1 MIGSLMSRMGMAE
14 KLSVAQL
21 QQAVQDGT
29 LPAYI
34 GVPLMQDKMQQQQA
48 AQAAAAGI
56 QQQQQPPIA
65 QQVMQEA
72 QAQEQSQGIDQAQS
86 NLPEQ
91 FAEGGI
97 INFAKGGAAAI
108 LAADDKYDNAEDA
121 DDAELNSLYG
131 SGTDNDLI
139 QAIAASGRGGAGIQ
153 NIHPSAAV
161 NMLSEK
167 EKEIDKNLHK
177 YGSQGIDAAKRIGLN
192 PNLMMHVMQKE
203 TGGLK
208 NPETAKSSAGAQ
220 GVMQFMPGTAK
231 QYGINPNNPEEAI
244 PAGAKHLY
252 NLVNHYKGDERLA
265 AMAYNW
271 GQGNVD
277 KWLKNGADPRKIPK
291 ETRNYVS
298 SLGSNGISQLAQ
310 GGQVRHLDIGGFLG
324 SVVETP
330 IQQIQSAGNTYS
342 QHPEQAALGI
352 NTPAEAYAWNSLLGT
367 NYSPTANMLG
377 GPTQAQYAEGAK
389 NGMNMQAG
397 HIADSIAPAVIG
409 AFTAGAG
416 GAAASAGNAL
426 GNQYELNQMRG
437 QYLQN
442 PTAFQGRYGMV
453 KGINYAQGGIA
464 SIPRFAGEEDSLVQA
479 NPEAVRQ
486 AYIEAA
492 QMQSG
497 ARPLHR
503 SSQADVRES
512 EDRIS
517 SLLSRPNPV
526 SQADVR
532 ASDNRML
539 ALMSDTKPTEASNA
553 GIDTSERDRERS
565 RGISTANVNKRYIES
580 LPKKESKEDK
590 GINQL
595 EDKNIYYQSAPKSVS
610 GIDALQEEL
619 IQDIKDRREKAK
631 QTSEMNK
638 YLALMQA
645 GFGMMGSKAL
655 VPLQA
660 VGEGAQQGVGTYAGL
675 LKQENE
681 EAKDISA
688 QRLGLYKYKS
698 AAETKAAETAA
709 LERYRAA
716 SLGARPDKEDVEM
729 QKIDKALSI
738 NPQIREL
745 RERMLQESKNGSLT
759 PESEKRYLDSINKIT
774 ADIFKN
780 YGRNYTPTDIG
791 TITQPAP
798 PKEPSLWDKIT
809 GKGDNTAQGGVPP
822 LPPGYKLQ

>member
-1 MIGSLMSRMGMAE
+1 MGMAE

-21 QQAVQDGT
+21 QKAVQDGT

-34 GVPLMQDKMQQQQA
+34 GVPLMQDKMQKEQA
-48 AQAAAAGI
+48 AKNAAAGM

-65 QQVMQEA
+65 QQVMQ
-72 QAQEQSQGIDQAQS
+72 QAQSQEQASGLDQVQS

-91 FAEGGI
+91 YAEGGI
-97 INFAKGGAAAI
+97 INFARGGAAAI
-108 LAADDKYDNAEDA
+108 LAADDKYDSAEEA
-121 DDAELNSLYG
+121 DDAELSRLYG

-139 QAIAASGRGGAGIQ
+139 QAIAASGRGAGIQ
-153 NIHPSAAV
+153 SIHPSAAV
-161 NMLSEK
+161 SMLSAK
-167 EKEIDKNLHK
+167 EKEIDQNLHK

-208 NPETAKSSAGAQ
+208 DPETARSSAGAQ

-252 NLVNHYKGDERLA
+252 NLVNYYNGDERLA

-291 ETRNYVS
+291 ETRNYVA
-298 SLGSNGISQLAQ
+298 NY
-310 GGQVRHLDIGGFLG
+310 GGDGVSKL
-324 SVVETP
+324 
-330 IQQIQSAGNTYS
+330 
-342 QHPEQAALGI
+342 
-352 NTPAEAYAWNSLLGT
+352 
-367 NYSPTANMLG
+367 
-377 GPTQAQYAEGAK
+377 
-389 NGMNMQAG
+389 
-397 HIADSIAPAVIG
+397 
-409 AFTAGAG
+409 
-416 GAAASAGNAL
+416 
-426 GNQYELNQMRG
+426 
-437 QYLQN
+437 
-442 PTAFQGRYGMV
+442 
-453 KGINYAQGGIA
+453 AQGGIA

-479 NPEAVRQ
+479 DPEAVRQ

-492 QMQSG
+492 QMQAG
-497 ARPLHR
+497 IKPLPR

-539 ALMSDTKPTEASNA
+539 ALMSNTKPTEASNA

-565 RGISTANVNKRYIES
+565 RGISTANVNKRYIDS

-590 GINQL
+590 GINQIQ
-595 EDKNIYYQSAPKSVS
+595 DQNIYYQGAPKSVS

-619 IQDIKDRREKAK
+619 IQDIKERREKAK

-638 YLALMQA
+638 YLALMDA
-645 GFGMMGSKAL
+645 GFKMASSKAL

-660 VGEGAQQGVGTYAGL
+660 IGEGAQQGVGTYAGL

-698 AAETKAAETAA
+698 AAEAKAAETAA

-738 NPQIREL
+738 NPQIRDL
-745 RERMLQESKNGSLT
+745 RERMQIESKNGSLT
-759 PESEKRYLDSINKIT
+759 AEAEKRYLDAINKIT

-780 YGRNYTPTDIG
+780 YGRTYTPTDIG

-798 PKEPSLWDKIT
+798 PKEPSIWDKIT
-809 GKGDNTAQGGVPP
+809 GKGDNTAQGGMPP
-822 LPPGYKLQ
+822 LPPGYKIQ

>member
-1 MIGSLMSRMGMAE
+1 MGMAE

-21 QQAVQDGT
+21 QKAVQDGT

-34 GVPLMQDKMQQQQA
+34 GVPLMQDKMQKEQA
-48 AQAAAAGI
+48 AKNAAAGM

-65 QQVMQEA
+65 QQVMQ
-72 QAQEQSQGIDQAQS
+72 QAQSQEQASGLDQVQS

-91 FAEGGI
+91 YAEGGI
-97 INFAKGGAAAI
+97 INFARGGAAAI
-108 LAADDKYDNAEDA
+108 LAADDKYDSAEEA
-121 DDAELNSLYG
+121 DDAELSRLYG

-139 QAIAASGRGGAGIQ
+139 QAIAASGRGAGIQ
-153 NIHPSAAV
+153 SIHPSAAV
-161 NMLSEK
+161 SMLSAK
-167 EKEIDKNLHK
+167 EKEIDQNLHK

-208 NPETAKSSAGAQ
+208 NPETARSFAGAQ

-252 NLVNHYKGDERLA
+252 NLVNYYNGDERLA

-277 KWLKNGADPRKIPK
+277 KWLKNGADPKKVPK

-324 SVVETP
+324 SLVETP
-330 IQQIQSAGNTYS
+330 VQHLQSAGNTYS
-342 QHPEQAALGI
+342 QHPEQALMGI
-352 NTPAEAYAWNSLLGT
+352 NTPAEAAIWNTALGT
-367 NYSPTANMLG
+367 NYKPTANMLG
-377 GPTQAQYAEGAK
+377 GPSETAYAEGAK
-389 NGMNMQAG
+389 NGVNMQAG
-397 HIADSIAPAVIG
+397 HVADAVAPAVIG
-409 AFTAGAG
+409 AFTGGVGGAG
-416 GAAASAGNAL
+416 ASAGNAL
-426 GNQYELNQMRG
+426 GKGYEMNQMRSE
-437 QYLQN
+437 YYQN

-479 NPEAVRQ
+479 DPEAVRQ

-492 QMQSG
+492 QMQAG
-497 ARPLHR
+497 IKPLPR

-517 SLLSRPNPV
+517 NLLSRPNPV

-539 ALMSDTKPTEASNA
+539 ALMSNTKPTEASNA

-565 RGISTANVNKRYIES
+565 RGISTANVNKRYIDS

-590 GINQL
+590 GINQIQ
-595 EDKNIYYQSAPKSVS
+595 DQNIYYQGAPKSVS

-619 IQDIKDRREKAK
+619 IQDIKERREKAK

-638 YLALMQA
+638 YLALMDA
-645 GFGMMGSKAL
+645 GFKMASSKAL

-660 VGEGAQQGVGTYAGL
+660 IGEGAQQGVGTYAGL

-698 AAETKAAETAA
+698 AAEAKAAETAA

-738 NPQIREL
+738 NPQIRDL
-745 RERMLQESKNGSLT
+745 RERMQIESKNGSLT
-759 PESEKRYLDSINKIT
+759 AEAEKRYLDAINKIT

-780 YGRNYTPTDIG
+780 YGRTYTPTDIG

-798 PKEPSLWDKIT
+798 PKEPSIWDKIT
-809 GKGDNTAQGGVPP
+809 GKGDNTAQGGMPP
-822 LPPGYKLQ
+822 LPPGYKIQ